1 MEDPVGG
8 ASPQVEGV
16 GARANSGPAAL
27 APRWAVIGIFL
38 LLLVAGLAYAK
49 AFLMPVALAFMLA
62 FVFSPIRRF
71 LERRGLLPGVS
82 AFMIV
87 GTLVAALAVGV
98 VMLSGPASE
107 WIDSA
112 PTIGRQLDFKLR
124 QIRDAAEGVRE
135 AAKQVDEI
143 AGGGTE
149 KAGADGPQEVVV
161 KDEGVTTQIAM
172 TAPTVLAQVLL
183 TLVLLFFI
191 LASGD
196 MIYEKIVFVLPTFRD
211 KRLAIRIARDIERR
225 VSRYLFTI
233 TVINACLG
241 IAVGLA
247 MWALGM
253 PEPALFGVV
262 AFLLNYIPYVGAILG
277 VALATVI
284 GLVSLPSVGQALA
297 AGGTYLA
304 LTSIEGQFVTPW
316 WVGRSLRLNTVVVF
330 LSVTLWAWLWSVV
343 GMIVAT
349 PLLVSFRVLC
359 EHIPPLEGVG
369 HFLSERGA
377 EHEAYRPDEAE

>member
-1 MEDPVGG
+1 MDEPVAG
-8 ASPQVEGV
+8 
-16 GARANSGPAAL
+16 RAAPESAGSTVVAIG
-27 APRWAVIGIFL
+27 PRWAVVGIFL
-38 LLLVAGLAYAK
+38 FMLTAGLAYAK

-62 FVFSPIRRF
+62 FVFSPVRRF
-71 LERRGLLPGVS
+71 LERRGLPAGVS
-82 AFMIV
+82 AFLIV
-87 GTLVAALAVGV
+87 GSLVTVLGIGV
-98 VMLSGPASE
+98 VGLSGPASE
-107 WIDSA
+107 WIDAA
-112 PTIGRQLDFKLR
+112 PTIGRQLDYKLR
-124 QIRDAAEGVRE
+124 ELRDAAEGVRE

-149 KAGADGPQEVVV
+149 APGEEGPQEVVV
-161 KDEGVTTQIAM
+161 KDEGVTTQLAM
-172 TAPTVLAQVLL
+172 TAPAVLAQVML

-211 KRLAIRIARDIERR
+211 KRLAMRIAHDIERR

-233 TVINACLG
+233 TVINAGLG

-247 MWALGM
+247 MWWLGM

-262 AFLLNYIPYVGAILG
+262 AFVLNYIPYIGAILG

-284 GLVSLPSVGQALA
+284 GLVSLPNIGQALA
-297 AGGTYLA
+297 AGGIYLM
-304 LTSIEGQFVTPW
+304 LTAIEGQFITPW
-316 WVGRSLRLNTVVVF
+316 WIGRSLRLNTVVVF

-359 EHIPPLEGVG
+359 EHIPALEGVG

-377 EHEAYRPDEAE
+377 EQETNEPE

>member
-1 MEDPVGG
+1 VEG
-8 ASPQVEGV
+8 PQV
-16 GARANSGPAAL
+16 
-27 APRWAVIGIFL
+27 
-38 LLLVAGLAYAK
+38 
-49 AFLMPVALAFMLA
+49 
-62 FVFSPIRRF
+62 
-71 LERRGLLPGVS
+71 
-82 AFMIV
+82 
-87 GTLVAALAVGV
+87 
-98 VMLSGPASE
+98 
-107 WIDSA
+107 
-112 PTIGRQLDFKLR
+112 
-124 QIRDAAEGVRE
+124 
-135 AAKQVDEI
+135 
-143 AGGGTE
+143 
-149 KAGADGPQEVVV
+149 VVV
-161 KDEGVTTQIAM
+161 RAVGVTTQGAM
-172 TAPTVLAQVLL
+172 TAPAVLAQVLL

-233 TVINACLG
+233 TGINAGLG
-241 IAVGLA
+241 VAVGVS

-262 AFLLNYIPYVGAILG
+262 AFVLNYIPYVGAILG

-284 GLVSLPSVGQALA
+284 GLVSLPSLGPALF
-297 AGGTYLA
+297 AGGVYLA
-304 LTSIEGQFVTPW
+304 LTAVEGQFVTPY

-359 EHIPPLEGVG
+359 EHIPALEGVG
-369 HFLSERGA
+369 HFLSARGA
-377 EHEAYRPDEAE
+377 EHEDTRTDAPE

>member
-1 MEDPVGG
+1 MDGPESRHARRGTD
-8 ASPQVEGV
+8 SS
-16 GARANSGPAAL
+16 ARAGL

-38 LLLVAGLAYAK
+38 LLLIAGLAYAR

-71 LERRGLLPGVS
+71 LERRGLPAGVA
-82 AFMIV
+82 AFLLV
-87 GTLVAALAVGV
+87 GTLVTGLGAGVALLSAPAA
-98 VMLSGPASE
+98 E

-112 PTIGRQLDFKLR
+112 PTIGRQLEHKLR
-124 QIRDAAEGVRE
+124 EIRDAAEGVRE

-143 AGGGTE
+143 AAGGQPE
-149 KAGADGPQEVVV
+149 PGANEPQPVVV
-161 KDEGVTTQIAM
+161 RDDGVTTKLAA
-172 TAPTVLAQVLL
+172 TAPAILAQVML

-196 MIYEKIVFVLPTFRD
+196 MIYEKIVFVLPSFRD
-211 KRLAIRIARDIERR
+211 KRLAMRIARDIERR

-233 TVINACLG
+233 TVINAGLG
-241 IAVGLA
+241 IAIGLT
-247 MWALGM
+247 MWAIGM

-262 AFLLNYIPYVGAILG
+262 GFLLNYIPYLGAILG

-284 GLVSLPSVGQALA
+284 GLVSLPHPSQAVL
-297 AGGTYLA
+297 AGGLYLM
-304 LTSIEGQFVTPW
+304 LTAIEGQFVTPY

-359 EHIPPLEGVG
+359 EHIPALEGVG
-369 HFLSERGA
+369 HFLSARGA
-377 EHEAYRPDEAE
+377 EHEETQTQEAE